1 MRCQGAKHAD
11 GEAAQEDGPRLRVA
25 GSFAGFR
32 TTLVFDGREHVAL
45 EQLAASASLEWR
57 ASRRWTLV
65 GAAGGTFAGTLGT
78 ERLGG
83 GGVGSVA
90 GSFLALEQGA
100 WWPFLQLSLALS
112 VSGVS
117 APQSAYVAV
126 DARAALVVGYT
137 FLQRVTPYAVARAFG
152 GPAFYAGKTGTDLY
166 HYQVGAGLVVGLPG
180 GFDLSAEVVP
190 LGEQRFTAAVGF
202 SF

>member
-1 MRCQGAKHAD
+1 M
-11 GEAAQEDGPRLRVA
+11 A

-32 TTLVFDGREHVAL
+32 TTLVFDGAQQLAL

-57 ASRRWTLV
+57 ASPRWTLV
-65 GAAGGTFAGTLGT
+65 GSAGGTFAGSLGG

-83 GGVGSVA
+83 GAVGSVA
-90 GSFLALEQGA
+90 GSFLALEQGT
-100 WWPFLQLSLALS
+100 WWPFLQLAVSLA

-117 APQSAYVAV
+117 APQSAYVAA
-126 DARAALVVGYT
+126 DLRAALVVGYT
-137 FLQRVTPYAVARAFG
+137 FLERVTPYAVARAFG
-152 GPAFYAGKTGTDLY
+152 GPVFYAGRTGTDLY
-166 HYQVGAGLVVGLPG
+166 HYQVGAGLVVGLPAG
-180 GFDLSAEVVP
+180 LDLSAEVVP